1 LSAAEKVKL
10 MNNELH
16 ILAFGAH
23 PDDVEIGMGG
33 TIAKYAEKGYCIGI
47 CDLTFAELSSNGTV
61 ERRQQEANDAARIL
75 GVAARINLG
84 LPDRGLHLTEEAVRS
99 IVAVIRRYR
108 PRVVFAPYWVDRH
121 PDHGHCARLVE
132 EAVFSAGIRRYKTE
146 PDLPAHRVESVYY
159 YMINAWDRPH
169 FVIDISDTIEKKIA
183 SLRAYESQ
191 FTKTAGSV
199 DTPLTNGYIETVESR
214 ERLFGKEVGV
224 KFAEGFFTKKPIR
237 IHDLLGV

>member
-1 LSAAEKVKL
+1 MEH
-10 MNNELH
+10 EQLH

-33 TIAKYAEKGYCIGI
+33 TIAKYAEKGYRIGI
-47 CDLTFAELSSNGTV
+47 CDLTLAELSSNGTV
-61 ERRQQEANDAARIL
+61 ELRQKEAREAADIL

-84 LPDRGLHLTEEAVRS
+84 LPDRGLYVTEEAVKS
-99 IVAVIRRYR
+99 IVSVIRRYR

-121 PDHGHCARLVE
+121 PDHGRCARLVE

-146 PDLPAHRVESVYY
+146 PDLPAHRVHSVYY
-159 YMINAWDRPH
+159 YMINAWERPH
-169 FVIDISDTIEKKIA
+169 FVIDISDTIDKKLA

-199 DTPLTNGYIETVESR
+199 DTPLTDGYIEMVESR
-214 ERLFGKEVGV
+214 ERLLGKEAGV
-224 KFAEGFFTKKPIR
+224 MFAEGFFAKKPLKIAN
-237 IHDLLGV
+237 DLLGV

>member
-1 LSAAEKVKL
+1 MEH
-10 MNNELH
+10 EQLH

-33 TIAKYAEKGYCIGI
+33 TIAKYAEKGYRIGI
-47 CDLTFAELSSNGTV
+47 CDLTLAELSSNGTV
-61 ERRQQEANDAARIL
+61 ELRQKEARDAANIL
-75 GVAARINLG
+75 GVAARINLE
-84 LPDRGLHLTEEAVRS
+84 LPDRGLYLTEEAIKS
-99 IVAVIRRYR
+99 IASVIRRYR

-146 PDLPAHRVESVYY
+146 PDLPAHRVDSVYY
-159 YMINAWDRPH
+159 YMINAWERPH
-169 FVIDISDTIEKKIA
+169 FVIDISDTIEKKLA

-199 DTPLTNGYIETVESR
+199 DTPLTDGYIEMVESR
-214 ERLFGKEVGV
+214 ERLLGKEAGV
-224 KFAEGFFTKKPIR
+224 MFAEGFFAKKPLKIAN
-237 IHDLLGV
+237 DLLGV